1 MFRISN
7 VSKADMRHKVIQRN
21 TGEGEVNHLAGS
33 AVGHALLA
41 ISCQVEV
48 GGTGT
53 LVAPSR

>member
-21 TGEGEVNHLAGS
+21 TSEGEVNHLAGR
-33 AVGHALLA
+33 AVVALLA
-41 ISCQVEV
+41 ISCQVGV

-53 LVAPSR
+53 LVASSR